1 MRGPAWAIDG
11 FLAAF
16 LLTAQQ
22 PDADGSAGQLH
33 LQQLSRVRGWQDEY
47 TDLSERR
54 KLVPEVPVR
63 LRSKL
68 LFFIFPF
75 YYPF

>member
-1 MRGPAWAIDG
+1 MRGPAWAING
-11 FLAAF
+11 FVATF

-33 LQQLSRVRGWQDEY
+33 LQLLSRVRGRQDEY

-75 YYPF
+75 YYLF